1 MPVGPQSP
9 RVLLVEGQD
18 DEHVVDHLRRIDSS
32 IPDFSIVAKGGI
44 SALLRSIEAEVKA
57 PDRETLGILVD
68 ANDDLRDRWNA
79 VSDRLRK
86 SDIHAP
92 TDPDTAGTVIEC
104 TPRIGIWL
112 MPANQAS
119 GELENFIAGMIP
131 NEDAVWPMSQAY
143 VDGIPE
149 RDRRFSDR
157 KLLRTKV
164 HSWLA
169 TRAEPRRMGA
179 AIGAGDLVVD
189 APGAVRLVE
198 WLRRLFG

>member
-1 MPVGPQSP
+1 MSVGPQSP

-18 DEHVVDHLRRIDSS
+18 DKHIVDHLRRIHTS
-32 IPDFSIVAKGGI
+32 IPDFSILAKGGI
-44 SALLRSIEAEVKA
+44 APLLRSIEAEISA
-57 PDRETLGILVD
+57 PNRQTLGILVD
-68 ANDDLRDRWNA
+68 ANDDLRDRWRA
-79 VSDRLRK
+79 VTDRLRK

-92 TDPDTAGTVIEC
+92 TDLDADGTIIEC

-112 MPANQAS
+112 MPDNQAR

-131 NEDAVWPMSQAY
+131 NDDVVWPLSQAY

-149 RDRRFSDR
+149 PDRRFSDR
-157 KLLRTKV
+157 KIVRAKV

-169 TRAEPRRMGA
+169 TREEPRLMGA
-179 AIGAGDLVVD
+179 AIGAGDLDMD
-189 APGAVRLVE
+189 APGAIRLME